1 MSERSETVSYPAGA
15 RSVRAYV
22 AVPASGRGPGVLA
35 LHEGWGFGEF
45 IRDVCDRLAR
55 EGFVAL
61 APDFFDGRSAATVD
75 EARELVGRLT
85 PERLAEDLEGAVHAL
100 LSHAAVDGPRV
111 GAVGFCMGGH
121 LALLAACTSRRVGA
135 VVDFYGALPGIPLEL
150 PKLEASVLGL
160 FAGDD
165 EFIPAEAV
173 EALRRDLRAAG
184 KRAQLQVTP
193 GVHHAYM
200 NPLAPDRFDAAAA
213 AEGWERMLAHLRAEL
228 A

>member
-1 MSERSETVSYPAGA
+1 MTTYPAGS

-35 LHEGWGFGEF
+35 LHEGWGFTVF

-61 APDFFDGRSAATVD
+61 APDFFDGRTASTVD
-75 EARELVGRLT
+75 QARELVGLLTLVRLS
-85 PERLAEDLEGAVHAL
+85 EDLEGGVHAL
-100 LSHAAVDGPRV
+100 LSHVAVDGPRV
-111 GAVGFCMGGH
+111 GALGFCMGGH
-121 LALLAACTSRRVGA
+121 LALLAACLSRRVGA
-135 VVDFYGALPGIPLEL
+135 VVDFYGALPDVPLDL

-160 FAGDD
+160 FAERD

-184 KRAQLQVTP
+184 KRADLRVTP

-200 NPLAPDRFDAAAA
+200 NATSPDRFDATAA
-213 AEGWERMLAHLRAEL
+213 AEGWERLLAHFRAEL